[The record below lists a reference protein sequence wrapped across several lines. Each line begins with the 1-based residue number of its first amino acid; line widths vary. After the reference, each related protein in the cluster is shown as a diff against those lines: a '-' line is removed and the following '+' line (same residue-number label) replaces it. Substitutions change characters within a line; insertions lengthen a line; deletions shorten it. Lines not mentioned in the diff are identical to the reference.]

1 MSFQFIHVESY
12 ARKAGKSKAGGLT
25 IKKVADEA
33 DRIPGSFPHVK
44 PPEKPIIRFGTNANQ
59 AAKVAEKWAES
70 SKDLSGHTLR
80 QDGLCLLAGI
90 ISYPNEM
97 TDWENFRDSSIE
109 WLKKKYGDCLKS
121 VVEHTDESNPHIHF
135 YCVPRAGE
143 RFETIH
149 DGRKASQEAKAG
161 GQLKGA
167 QNAAFKE
174 AMRGF
179 QDEFSSEVAMS
190 SGLTRIGPGRRRL
203 TRVAWQREQQQ
214 AKFFANARAQH
225 KQVRRKARKEGYEQG
240 HAKAAAEIEANKK
253 AFESVGQS
261 AGSFVKGFIA
271 DMHAPTKKIK
281 KEAEEAEARA
291 SKAEEE
297 KKKAVKDAVEKE
309 KSKNKLELDDLR
321 RENAKL
327 KRIAESIYIE
337 QNPTRPELDEN
348 YSKKSK
354 LKY

>member
-33 DRIPGSFPHVK
+33 DRIRGNFRHVQA
-44 PPEKPIIRFGTNANQ
+44 PQKPIIRFGCTANQ
-59 AAKVAEKWAES
+59 AAKLSAKWAAS
-70 SKDLSGHTLR
+70 SKDSIGR
-80 QDGLCLLAGI
+80 GIREDGLCLLAGI
-90 ISYPNEM
+90 ISYPKEK
-97 TDWENFRDSSIE
+97 TDWENFRDDSIE

-121 VVEHTDESNPHIHF
+121 VVEHTDEGHPHIHF

-143 RFETIH
+143 RFETLH
-149 DGRKASQEAKAG
+149 DGRQAAQEVKAAG
-161 GQLKGA
+161 KLKGD
-167 QNAAFKE
+167 QNAAYKS
-174 AMRGF
+174 AMRAF
-179 QDEFSSEVAMS
+179 QDQFSDEVAMS
-190 SGLTRIGPGRRRL
+190 AGLTRLGPRRRRL
-203 TRVAWQREQQQ
+203 TRLGWRHEIKQ
-214 AKFFANARAQH
+214 AEFFADAKAQH
-225 KQVRRKARKEGYEQG
+225 KQVRRKARKEGYEEG

-253 AFESVGQS
+253 AFESVGQA
-261 AGSFVKGFIA
+261 AGSLLKGFIA

-281 KEAEEAEARA
+281 KEADEASARA

-309 KSKNKLELDDLR
+309 RSKSQLEIDDLR
-321 RENAKL
+321 KENAKL
-327 KRIAESIYIE
+327 KRIADSIYIE
-337 QNPTRPELDEN
+337 QKPTRPELDEN